1 MDPSKVTA
9 EWIEPDDIR
18 SYADNFRQR
27 CLQTDEIPVDI
38 ELIIERY
45 LKIQYVFLDDL
56 ERDCNMVGFI
66 SRDFK
71 YLYIDKDLFEDIRYL
86 HRVRFTLAH
95 EAGHHELHRGIFSQL
110 EIKNFGEWK
119 KFRKAIN
126 NLVQSKFE
134 WQASEFAG
142 RLLVPKMRLVDA
154 VKNRRTQIAKLQES
168 MGTTNTQFLAALIAQ
183 LINDKFQVSTES
195 MIIRIIRENIFD
207 ILDMH

>member
-56 ERDCNMVGFI
+56 EKDCNMVGFI

-71 YLYIDKDLFEDIRYL
+71 YLYIDKDLFEDTRYL

-95 EAGHHELHRGIFSQL
+95 EAGHYELHRGIFFQL
-110 EIKNFGEWK
+110 EIKNFDEWK
-119 KFRKAIN
+119 KIRKAIN
-126 NLVQSKFE
+126 NIVQSKFE

-168 MGTTNTQFLAALIAQ
+168 MGTTNAQFLACP
-183 LINDKFQVSTES
+183 DS
-195 MIIRIIRENIFD
+195 IID
-207 ILDMH
+207 

>member
-1 MDPSKVTA
+1 MDPRKVIA

-56 ERDCNMVGFI
+56 EKDCNMVGFI

-71 YLYIDKDLFEDIRYL
+71 YIYIDKDLFKDTRYL
-86 HRVRFTLAH
+86 YRVRFTLAH
-95 EAGHHELHRGIFSQL
+95 EAGHYELHRGIFSQL

-168 MGTTNTQFLAALIAQ
+168 MGTTNAQFLAALIAQ